1 MHDVNLDIS
10 SETNSSKKKNKIKNK
25 NSSEKIFR
33 DILII
38 NKR

>member
-10 SETNSSKKKNKIKNK
+10 SETNLSKKKKIK
-25 NSSEKIFR
+25 NSSEEIFR

-38 NKR
+38 NKK

>member
-1 MHDVNLDIS
+1 MHDVNSDIS
-10 SETNSSKKKNKIKNK
+10 SETNSSKKKKIIK

-38 NKR
+38 NKK